1 VLFFYSGKEET
12 EMNLSTGQLLE
23 IAQYSLIRLDGAW
36 FMALAGKLGEKTA
49 WLALT
54 AILTVKRF

>member
-1 VLFFYSGKEET
+1 
-12 EMNLSTGQLLE
+12 MNLSTGQLLE

-36 FMALAGKLGEKTA
+36 FMALTGKLGEKTA

-54 AILTVKRF
+54 AIPAVKRF